1 VFFSYN
7 KKHTSQKTGN
17 KPKTKKTITDLF
29 IYFPMNK
36 TGDKEKPQNN
46 KLKKRTNKNKH
57 SALLVI
63 YSASPSLFSS

>member
-7 KKHTSQKTGN
+7 KKHTSEKTGN
-17 KPKTKKTITDLF
+17 KPKTETTITDLF
-29 IYFPMNK
+29 IHFHMNK
-36 TGDKEKPQNN
+36 TGKRNHKTI
-46 KLKKRTNKNKH
+46 KLKKRRNKNKH